1 MIRAARRET
10 WVWGATSGALRL
22 SAAAL
27 FTVLLAEIGRRSL
40 TQPSL
45 AVVGAAVLAVAVL
58 ALIDPVVVALLA
70 VPGVFLI
77 QRVGG
82 GGIDLS
88 GSDALL
94 VAGAVVAFPLVPWEN
109 PELRRVLSMIFAF
122 QACLLVT
129 VLVHPTS
136 ASGFEWGHRLFLTG
150 GSVVVGAALASTGR
164 TRAALGI
171 FMTVA
176 AAVGC
181 LSAAASVANGF
192 GPGYVLGF
200 HKNFVGSMTLTGLA
214 VGYLAPTYSG
224 LSGRQLTIA
233 KTMCAV
239 GLLGSQSRGA
249 IVALLLGLL
258 VASIRSPAVWRRS
271 SALVIVLLPL
281 TLFAFFSLRS
291 QLEVAPGVTS
301 SITERTRYREQA
313 MSVWRE
319 SPIVGQGMR
328 FFKNGEFV
336 LGSDPHNVIV
346 ASLSETGI
354 VGLAAL
360 VALLAGA
367 TRVLWRMNSTLA
379 LAALTVLVAR
389 FVNGLFDIYWVAGTQ
404 SLPWMIVGLA
414 LGQPEAETDPG
425 VPQLTPAGSRNE
437 AAV

>member
-1 MIRAARRET
+1 MRADRHET
-10 WVWGATSGALRL
+10 WVVGATSGLVRISALGALAGL
-22 SAAAL
+22 SI
-27 FTVLLAEIGRRSL
+27 EIGRRSF
-40 TQPSL
+40 THPSL
-45 AVVGAAVLAVAVL
+45 AVVGAAALAVAVL
-58 ALIDPVVVALLA
+58 AVIDPVVVATLV

-88 GSDALL
+88 ASDALL
-94 VAGAVVAFPLVPWEN
+94 VVGTIVAFPLVPWKQAN
-109 PELRRVLSMIFAF
+109 LRRVLHMIFAF
-122 QACLLVT
+122 QACLLLT
-129 VLVHPTS
+129 VLVHPTE
-136 ASGFEWGHRLFLTG
+136 ASGFEWGHRLFLTA
-150 GSVVVGAALASTGR
+150 GSVMVGAALAAAGR
-164 TRAALGI
+164 TRVVLGM
-171 FMTVA
+171 FMIVA

-214 VGYLAPTYSG
+214 VGYLAPTYTS
-224 LSGRQLTIA
+224 LSGRPLTIA
-233 KTMCAV
+233 KILCAV

-271 SALVIVLLPL
+271 SALLVVLVPL

-291 QLEVAPGVTS
+291 QLEVAPGETS

-313 MSVWRE
+313 MTVWRE

-336 LGSDPHNVIV
+336 LGSDPHNVVV

-354 VGLAAL
+354 VGLVAL

-367 TRVLWRMNSTLA
+367 TRVLWGMHSTLA

-404 SLPWMIVGLA
+404 SLPWIIVGLA
-414 LGQPEAETDPG
+414 LGQHEAEADRE
-425 VPQLTPAGSRNE
+425 VPPLAAAGSRI
-437 AAV
+437 VDVV

>member
-1 MIRAARRET
+1 MRVDRHEN
-10 WVWGATSGALRL
+10 WVGGATGGLMRISALGALAGL
-22 SAAAL
+22 SI
-27 FTVLLAEIGRRSL
+27 EIGRRSL
-40 TQPSL
+40 THPSL
-45 AVVGAAVLAVAVL
+45 AVVGAVALGVAVLAV
-58 ALIDPVVVALLA
+58 IDPVVVATLA

-88 GSDALL
+88 ASDALL
-94 VAGAVVAFPLVPWEN
+94 VVGAIVAFPLVPWEQ
-109 PELRRVLSMIFAF
+109 PDLRRVLHMIFAF
-122 QACLLVT
+122 QACLLLT
-129 VLVHPTS
+129 VLVHPTQ
-136 ASGFEWGHRLFLTG
+136 ASGFEWGHRLFLTA
-150 GSVVVGAALASTGR
+150 GSVMVGGALAAAGR
-164 TRAALGI
+164 TRVVLGI
-171 FMTVA
+171 FMTLA

-181 LSAAASVANGF
+181 LSAAASVASGF
-192 GPGYVLGF
+192 EPGYVLGF

-214 VGYLAPTYSG
+214 VGYLAPTYTG
-224 LSGRQLTIA
+224 LSGRPLTIA
-233 KTMCAV
+233 KTLCAV

-271 SALVIVLLPL
+271 SMLLVVLLPL

-291 QLEVAPGVTS
+291 QLEVAPGETS

-367 TRVLWRMNSTLA
+367 TRILWRMHSTLA

-414 LGQPEAETDPG
+414 LGQHEAEADQE
-425 VPQLTPAGSRNE
+425 VPPLNAAGSRSVGV
-437 AAV
+437 A